1 MNNADLIQAVQR
13 ADHAIN
19 QRDMAALMDFYEED
33 ASLVIQPGR
42 VAHGKAEIAM
52 AFEAIFK
59 FFNQSLM
66 VSQTNF
72 QVVEGGSVA
81 LVICNLKL
89 SAEGTT
95 SSPVSMERKPTYVF
109 RKSNDGKWR
118 CLIDNSYGVDL
129 LNVNS

>member
-1 MNNADLIQAVQR
+1 MNTMDLIQAVQR
-13 ADHAIN
+13 ADLAIN
-19 QRDMAALMDFYEED
+19 QRDIAALMDFYAED

-59 FFNQSLM
+59 FFNQSLV
-66 VSQTNF
+66 VSQSDF
-72 QVVEGGSVA
+72 HIVEGGGVA

-95 SSPVSMERKPTYVF
+95 SSPVSMERRPTYVF
-109 RKSNDGKWR
+109 RQSGDGEWR

-129 LNVNS
+129 LNRNS